1 MYDQTRDH
9 PGLVLALT
17 AVGARFVHL
26 VRRDLLSAVVSFDI
40 AQECDRWHYY
50 EGDAVKRRAMRA
62 DTKELLTR
70 LRERDADI
78 ERFRR
83 RLRHLPVPVHEV
95 VYEDL
100 VARRDEVLR
109 DVTAFLGVPAATRP
123 LRSELVRTTTG
134 RTADLLEN
142 RDEVRAAL
150 AGTEYGWLA
159 A

>member
-1 MYDQTRDH
+1 M
-9 PGLVLALT
+9 LALT

-123 LRSELVRTTTG
+123 LRSESSARRRGEQPTSSRTGTRFG
-134 RTADLLEN
+134 
-142 RDEVRAAL
+142 AAL